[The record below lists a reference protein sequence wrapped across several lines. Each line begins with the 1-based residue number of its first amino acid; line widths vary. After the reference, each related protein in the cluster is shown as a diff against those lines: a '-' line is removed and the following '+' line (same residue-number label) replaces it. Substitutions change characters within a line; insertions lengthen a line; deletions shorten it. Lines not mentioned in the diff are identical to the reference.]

1 MALEYGDMREND
13 MRKEGAVKPT
23 LERVKKKTRHP
34 FKGLV
39 TVLLAVLGYLA
50 FLAVVA
56 FLVNWV
62 MS

>member
-1 MALEYGDMREND
+1 M
-13 MRKEGAVKPT
+13 KPT

-39 TVLLAVLGYLA
+39 TALLAVLGYLVVLVA
-50 FLAVVA
+50 VA
-56 FLVNWV
+56 FLVNWI

>member
-1 MALEYGDMREND
+1 MREND
-13 MRKEGAVKPT
+13 MRKEGTVKPT